1 MTEIEYVKWTEYH
14 RDIFQ
19 MKSSEDASMF
29 GKWLP
34 SLAEFS
40 IEEAKS
46 ASLSIA
52 SDDRAR
58 RFRTEHLSLLRAEI
72 NHKRTARRRDE
83 YADADMRLNAQ
94 KCRDCDGTGT
104 VSVPHVGSIVNES
117 WAFPFA
123 SMIVACNCNIGI
135 NTFNFVNSLDLK
147 PRHAKGAVRVKMID
161 LKEYEYLH
169 PEWRSYVDAR
179 NQQRKSEN
187 EARWHAQRADRDN
200 PLKPVIKAAVL
211 AITQRQ
217 AGDEPEEP

>member
-19 MKSSEDASMF
+19 MKSSEDAAMF

-46 ASLSIA
+46 ASLAIA

-94 KCRDCDGTGT
+94 KCRDCDGTGM
-104 VSVPHVGSIVNES
+104 VSVPHVGCIVNEA

-123 SMIVACNCNIGI
+123 SMIVACNCNIGC

-169 PEWRSYVDAR
+169 PEWRSYVESR
-179 NQQRKSEN
+179 NAQRKSEN

-211 AITQRQ
+211 AITHRQ
-217 AGDEPEEP
+217 AGDEPEE